1 MKPLRI
7 DPEKPFGM
15 RECPGCAM
23 DVPENNNRCPI
34 CGYDFPNPTPRQ
46 KHMKLWGAIIMLALF
61 IFVMLRL
68 F

>member
-1 MKPLRI
+1 MKPVRI
-7 DPEKPFGM
+7 DADKTFPP

-23 DVPENNNRCPI
+23 EVPANNNRCPI
-34 CGYDFPNPTPRQ
+34 CGYDFPNPSPRQ
-46 KHMKLWGAIIMLALF
+46 KHMKFWGAVIMLVLF